1 MAKVEILEVAT
12 EHSGERK
19 TEYIV
24 SPDGL
29 VKQTQLR
36 VIGRA
41 FQNLIYDEFFDDD
54 EKALAVRNALDE
66 YFKEHNEVIPWGI
79 IFFFLFKY

>member
-1 MAKVEILEVAT
+1 MAKVEILEVST
-12 EHSGERK
+12 ECGGDRK

-24 SPDGL
+24 NPDGL

-41 FQNLIYDEFFDDD
+41 FQNLLYNSLLDNDPEAD
-54 EKALAVRNALDE
+54 ALKLALDA
-66 YFKEHNEVIPWGI
+66 YFKKHHE
-79 IFFFLFKY
+79 

>member
-1 MAKVEILEVAT
+1 MAKVEILEVST
-12 EHSGERK
+12 EWDGDRK

-41 FQNLIYDEFFDDD
+41 FQNLLYDEFFDSD
-54 EKALAVRNALDE
+54 EKALNLREALGE
-66 YFKEHNEVIPWGI
+66 YFKSHHELIP
-79 IFFFLFKY
+79 

>member
-1 MAKVEILEVAT
+1 MLGRQEGVMAKVEILEVST
-12 EHSGERK
+12 ECGGNRK

-41 FQNLIYDEFFDDD
+41 F
-54 EKALAVRNALDE
+54 ARS
-66 YFKEHNEVIPWGI
+66 YF
-79 IFFFLFKY
+79 IFRKS